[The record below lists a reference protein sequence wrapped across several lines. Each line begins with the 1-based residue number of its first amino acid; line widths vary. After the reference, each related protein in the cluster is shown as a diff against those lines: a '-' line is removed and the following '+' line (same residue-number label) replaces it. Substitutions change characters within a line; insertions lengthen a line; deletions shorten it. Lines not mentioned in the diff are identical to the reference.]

1 MFVPHLIH
9 LVPNHFL
16 NVRSHSDKRTNILV
30 RVLFLADSDTFD
42 TGVLP
47 PGLPPVFCALASAS
61 LPAVHLTEPPEPHIF
76 ASQTFLT
83 SEPLSKR
90 QHLAFPLLP
99 LPWSPIYSPISPF
112 CQPRKSQLYP
122 KAHIF
127 RHIAKAFL
135 STNFNIS
142 NNQTSYL
149 SFFLHRDFLDT
160 NLEQKRHIFDK
171 TP

>member
-1 MFVPHLIH
+1 MFVPHLMH

-16 NVRSHSDKRTNILV
+16 NVRRHSDKRTNILV

-99 LPWSPIYSPISPF
+99 LP
-112 CQPRKSQLYP
+112 
-122 KAHIF
+122 
-127 RHIAKAFL
+127 
-135 STNFNIS
+135 
-142 NNQTSYL
+142 
-149 SFFLHRDFLDT
+149 
-160 NLEQKRHIFDK
+160 
-171 TP
+171 